1 MEENIQNTNSK
12 PKKKRLTK
20 IVFYI
25 MSVMLLLTTC
35 MCGYMTYTLFNIS
48 NKTTPASS
56 TENPTVSTEE
66 ATTDSSTNNDDQSIE
81 SIIND
86 ANLQGK
92 SELLA
97 SIKSDLENGKSTLR
111 IIRSIFPEHLVYGDS
126 GKYIFKEINK
136 DLLMNNYKKE
146 NFKIEVDEN
155 DIPTKVE
162 YYENDKLVSYTGID
176 VSKHNGTIDWSK
188 VAGSGIDF
196 AILRAVVRGY
206 GTEGNL
212 LTDESFEKN
221 AKAATEN
228 GITVGAYV
236 FSEAITVEEAIEE
249 AELVLSLVKNHN
261 IKGPIVIDIED
272 IESDTGRNET
282 ISSTELTDIV
292 LAFCDKIKSE
302 GYTPMIYCN
311 IKGFLGML
319 EFERL
324 EGIEKWYAY
333 YGDELYF
340 PYDVSI
346 WQYSAYG
353 TVDGIKGKVDLNIS
367 FKEYK

>member
-1 MEENIQNTNSK
+1 MDENMKNTK

-20 IVFYI
+20 VVFYI
-25 MSVMLLLTTC
+25 MSIMLLSTTC
-35 MCGYMTYTLFNIS
+35 MCGYMTYTLFNMT
-48 NKTTPASS
+48 NKTTATNSNETATSP
-56 TENPTVSTEE
+56 EEPTVDTS
-66 ATTDSSTNNDDQSIE
+66 AV
-81 SIIND
+81 IND
-86 ANLQGK
+86 AMINDIKNEAIKEGK
-92 SELLA
+92 AEILA
-97 SIKSDLENGKSTLR
+97 SIKTDLENGRSTLR
-111 IIRSIFPEHLVYGDS
+111 IIRSIFPEYLVYGDS
-126 GKYIFKEINK
+126 GKYVFKDINTN
-136 DLLMNNYKKE
+136 LQMNNYIKD
-146 NFKIEVDEN
+146 NFKIEKDNN

-162 YYENDKLVSYTGID
+162 YYENDTLISYTGID
-176 VSKHNGTIDWSK
+176 VSKHNGNIDWAKVSK
-188 VAGSGIDF
+188 SGIDF

-212 LTDESFEKN
+212 LADESFEKN
-221 AKAATEN
+221 AKAAIEN

-236 FSEAITVEEAIEE
+236 FSEAITVEEALEE
-249 AELVLSLVKNHN
+249 AELVLSLVKPYD

-272 IESDTGRNET
+272 IENDTGRNE
-282 ISSTELTDIV
+282 SLSPAELTDIV
-292 LAFCDKIKSE
+292 LAFCNKIKEE

-353 TVDGIKGKVDLNIS
+353 SVDGIKGDVDLNIS

>member
-1 MEENIQNTNSK
+1 
-12 PKKKRLTK
+12 
-20 IVFYI
+20 
-25 MSVMLLLTTC
+25 MSIMLLSTTC
-35 MCGYMTYTLFNIS
+35 MCGYMTYTLFNMS

-56 TENPTVSTEE
+56 DESASSTEE
-66 ATTDSSTNNDDQSIE
+66 KNDDASANIND
-81 SIIND
+81 SIINEIKNEALKAGRD
-86 ANLQGK
+86 EILT
-92 SELLA
+92 
-97 SIKSDLENGKSTLR
+97 SIKTDLENGRSTLR

-126 GKYIFKEINK
+126 GKYIFKDINK
-136 DLLMNNYKKE
+136 NLLMNNYIKE
-146 NFKIEVDEN
+146 NFKIEIDEN

-162 YYENDKLVSYTGID
+162 YYKDGNLVSYTGVD
-176 VSKHNGTIDWSK
+176 VSKHNGNIDWTK
-188 VAGSGIDF
+188 VSNSGIDF

-206 GTEGNL
+206 GTEGKL
-212 LTDESFEKN
+212 LADESFDKN
-221 AKAATEN
+221 AQGAIEN
-228 GITVGAYV
+228 GISVGAYV
-236 FSEAITVEEAIEE
+236 FSEAITVEEALEE
-249 AELVLSLVKNHN
+249 AELVLSLVKPYD

-272 IESDTGRNET
+272 IENDTGRNE
-282 ISSTELTDIV
+282 SLSPAELTDIV
-292 LAFCDKIKSE
+292 LAFCNRIKEE

-353 TVDGIKGKVDLNIS
+353 SVDGIKGDVDLNIS